1 MRDLRQ
7 PESDPNALLLAAA
20 IGLAL
25 LLATGFLFAQPIPTG
40 QRLEP
45 RSALEASQQAIG
57 TTLGDWTFVDRDG
70 NVTRLAAWRGRP
82 LVVQFVYTGC
92 FQVCPTTTKFLGGA
106 VAEAQRTLG
115 ADAFR
120 VVTVGFNLP
129 FDTPGAMREFQRK
142 QGINL
147 PNWTFVA
154 GDTTNVA
161 GLARDTGF
169 AWAPTASGFDH
180 LTQATIVDGEGRVFR
195 QVYGDVFEL
204 PMLVGP
210 LTELARGT
218 RASAPAPNLAGIL
231 ERVRILCTV
240 YDPRA
245 GRYRLDYALFI
256 EIGAGL
262 TVLGATAAFLI
273 AGWRRAQ
280 VSRHVA

>member
-7 PESDPNALLLAAA
+7 PEFDPNALLLAAA
-20 IGLAL
+20 IGLVL
-25 LLATGFLFAQPIPTG
+25 LLATGFLFAQPLPAG
-40 QRLEP
+40 RPLEP
-45 RSALEASQQAIG
+45 RAALEVSQQAIG
-57 TTLGDWTFVDRDG
+57 KTLGDWSFIDRDG
-70 NVTRLAAWRGRP
+70 KATRLAAWRGRP

-92 FQVCPTTTKFLGGA
+92 IQVCPTTTKFLGGA
-106 VAEAQRTLG
+106 VAEAQRILG
-115 ADAFR
+115 VDAFR

-129 FDTPGAMREFQRK
+129 FDSPEAMREFQRK
-142 QGINL
+142 QGIAL

-154 GDTTNVA
+154 GDTTSVA

-169 AWAPTASGFDH
+169 VWAPTASGFDH

-195 QVYGDVFEL
+195 QVYGDAFEL
-204 PMLVGP
+204 PVLVGP
-210 LTELARGT
+210 LTQLAGGT
-218 RASAPAPNLAGIL
+218 TAPAPSLAGIL

-273 AGWRRAQ
+273 VGRRRAQ
-280 VSRHVA
+280 VFRRAA